1 MTRRASA
8 TLTYHLVAGK
18 VISTDMTEA
27 LMGKTVNGGDVTI
40 ALDGGAKVS
49 GAVISTAGIAAS
61 NGVVHVIDAG
71 IMPPM
76 QSDIFCQTNVRL
88 GGGGLFHRRAAT
100 RSGHESGV
108 PFTGNVSS
116 RDVFPLQRPQIGSR
130 RAIPVV
136 QPERSEIDFLH
147 PPAGLA
153 VSPVFAPLIV
163 SDEPFCIVLPLAKD
177 APD

>member
-18 VISTDMTEA
+18 VISTDMTEG

-76 QSDIFCQTNVRL
+76 
-88 GGGGLFHRRAAT
+88 
-100 RSGHESGV
+100 
-108 PFTGNVSS
+108 
-116 RDVFPLQRPQIGSR
+116 
-130 RAIPVV
+130 
-136 QPERSEIDFLH
+136 
-147 PPAGLA
+147 
-153 VSPVFAPLIV
+153 
-163 SDEPFCIVLPLAKD
+163 
-177 APD
+177 